1 MNLSRTRMILVV
13 LVACALTAVVTLFV
27 TRAAG
32 PPGDD
37 SPEAGFARDMA
48 VHHAQAAEMGFA
60 VRDNSQDQAVRN
72 LAYDIITTQTAQR
85 GMFGGWLQQWGL
97 TQAGDRPPMAW
108 MAGHGGHG
116 AASPAPGGGAPRMP
130 GMASD
135 AEMRRLNETK
145 GKDGEILF
153 LQLMIRHHQ
162 GGVDMAKGLLRLS
175 DRPEVRTMA
184 QHIVNTQDGEIGL
197 MTEMLTARGAKPYP
211 SISTG

>member
-1 MNLSRTRMILVV
+1 MNLSRTRQILVV
-13 LVACALTAVVTLFV
+13 LVACALTAVVTVFV

-48 VHHAQAAEMGFA
+48 VHHAQAAEMGFSL
-60 VRDNSQDQAVRN
+60 RDNSDDQPIRN

-97 TQAGDRPPMAW
+97 NQASDRPPMAW

-116 AASPAPGGGAPRMP
+116 AAASPSPGGVPRMP

-135 AEMRRLNETK
+135 EEMERLKATK

-153 LQLMIRHHQ
+153 LQLMIRHHE
-162 GGVDMAKGLLRLS
+162 GGVDMAKALLKLS
-175 DRPEVRTMA
+175 NRPEVRTMA
-184 QHIVNTQDGEIGL
+184 QHIVDTQDSEIQL

-211 SISTG
+211 SILTE